1 MGNELNISIGFIL
14 LMWVLKTVRN
24 TWFSVSL
31 PESAPQFF
39 VSAVVTGLFYVV
51 AVVLL
56 LRRSGERFEDIGF
69 DRKGLLRQIG
79 VGVLFGV
86 LIFVF
91 QIFFLSPIVEAFLPE
106 DLVIAV
112 DMSIFFG
119 TVYYYPVF
127 VLVALFKGG
136 FSEELWRIF
145 TLTRFEKG
153 FGRSGLL
160 FALLLGSVVFG
171 FGHLYQGFGGMVEA
185 FVLAL
190 LYALVYLRKRLAWEA
205 VSAHASFDVIS
216 ITLGYLIYGSV

>member
-1 MGNELNISIGFIL
+1 
-14 LMWVLKTVRN
+14 MWVVKTVGN
-24 TWFSVSL
+24 TWFSVDL
-31 PESAPQFF
+31 PDSAPQFF
-39 VSAVVTGLFYVV
+39 VSAFVTGLFYVV

-69 DRKGLLRQIG
+69 ERKELLRQIA
-79 VGVLFGV
+79 VGVLFGI

-91 QIFFLSPIVEAFLPE
+91 QIFILSPVVGLFLPE
-106 DLVIAV
+106 DLARGV
-112 DMSIFFG
+112 DMGGLFG

-153 FGRSGLL
+153 FGRLGLL
-160 FALLLGSVVFG
+160 FALFLGSVVFG
-171 FGHLYQGFGGMVEA
+171 FGHLYQGVGGMVEA

-190 LYALVYLRKRLAWEA
+190 LYALVFLRKRLAWEA
-205 VSAHASFDVIS
+205 VSAHAAFDVVS
-216 ITLGYLIYGSV
+216 ITLGFLIYG